1 MRRRKGVLDVVA
13 DRLPMPPWWVWVAL
27 AVGSYLLLHW
37 LATQPTPPSSPG
49 QASAVIVSGFLK
61 GIAMVGQF
69 VFPPMVALVAIV
81 TLAFRVSANR
91 DARRQHVDPSWSG
104 DTQGGAPPPDDL
116 YEIWK
121 DANTPKSTP
130 VDESCWNVGL
140 LKALEWKRFEILCS
154 TYFEALGLRP
164 RRGYGGPDG
173 GVDIRLYSEGATT
186 PGVLVQCKAWRNQAV
201 GAALVRELFGVMAAE
216 RVGEGIVITTSSF
229 SKEAIAFAK
238 GKNIHLIDGEDFLA
252 KLLALD
258 PAQQATM
265 RKLVT
270 EGDYTMPTCP
280 SCGDGVKMRLR
291 TSRRDSSL
299 FWGCSRFPECRA
311 TMQVG
316 RNGS

>member
-1 MRRRKGVLDVVA
+1 M
-13 DRLPMPPWWVWVAL
+13 
-27 AVGSYLLLHW
+27 
-37 LATQPTPPSSPG
+37 
-49 QASAVIVSGFLK
+49 
-61 GIAMVGQF
+61 
-69 VFPPMVALVAIV
+69 
-81 TLAFRVSANR
+81 
-91 DARRQHVDPSWSG
+91 
-104 DTQGGAPPPDDL
+104 
-116 YEIWK
+116 
-121 DANTPKSTP
+121 
-130 VDESCWNVGL
+130 
-140 LKALEWKRFEILCS
+140 
-154 TYFEALGLRP
+154 
-164 RRGYGGPDG
+164 
-173 GVDIRLYSEGATT
+173 
-186 PGVLVQCKAWRNQAV
+186 QCKAWRNQAV

-270 EGDYTMPTCP
+270 EGDYTTPTCP

-299 FWGCSRFPECRA
+299 FWGCSRFPGCRA